1 MVLFMVPGMIVQQYL
16 RVGVIPT
23 VSSFSLRHSV
33 ATTTAVRT
41 IYAIHTTAVNAREL
55 LPAAVAIRLFICPFI
70 GTWY

>member
-33 ATTTAVRT
+33 TTTTVRT
-41 IYAIHTTAVNAREL
+41 IYAINTTAVNAREL
-55 LPAAVAIRLFICPFI
+55 LPAAVAI
-70 GTWY
+70 